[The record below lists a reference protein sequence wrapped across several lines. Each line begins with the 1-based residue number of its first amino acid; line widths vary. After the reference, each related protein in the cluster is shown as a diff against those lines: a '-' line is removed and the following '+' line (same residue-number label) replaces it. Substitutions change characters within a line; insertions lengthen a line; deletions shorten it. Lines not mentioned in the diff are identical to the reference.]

1 MSLREKIKTDLEQ
14 GIVEGIDMFR
24 EGAAFV
30 KEKTEELTE
39 EGKKRV
45 NLFELK
51 IKVRKEMTELGG
63 RVYELKHQEESPF
76 LDSEVKAIIERIKKF
91 EDQIGELEGK
101 DK

>member
-1 MSLREKIKTDLEQ
+1 MSLWEKIKTDSEQ
-14 GIVEGIDMFR
+14 GIVEGIDMLK
-24 EGAAFV
+24 EGAAYV
-30 KEKTEELTE
+30 KKKTEELTE
-39 EGKKRV
+39 EGRKRV

-63 RVYELKHQEESPF
+63 RVYELKQQEESPF
-76 LDSEVKAIIERIKKF
+76 SDTEVKEIIERIKKL